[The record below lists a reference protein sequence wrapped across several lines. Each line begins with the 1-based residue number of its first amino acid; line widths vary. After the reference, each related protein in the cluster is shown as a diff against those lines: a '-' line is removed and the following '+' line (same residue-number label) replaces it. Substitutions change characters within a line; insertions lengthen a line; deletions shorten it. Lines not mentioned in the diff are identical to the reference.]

1 MSFLVLLIV
10 STMSGHLKSY
20 ETTVLGKKEFPF
32 GTFIEQQ
39 RKLWLMTDLNDTLQE
54 VMGWGKYHA
63 AVYETLVERGALEP
77 TDVAAWSDVP
87 KGRVY
92 DILDDLYR
100 EGAVKQQ
107 RMNPTVYV
115 AQHPEKIID
124 RREEEFVKQATD
136 AKQQLFQTYEVNF
149 DEDLGRNPAWVVTGR
164 SGVVDQVREQLELA
178 EDRIDALETEPWFGE
193 EDVELLDDIAEDGCD
208 VRLVS
213 RSGAEDHLESFT
225 DAAVDVRHSTE
236 VTTSFYLIDDDR
248 VILNIGRGD
257 TGVLFED
264 ETIANVLSE
273 EFEARYKAAA
283 EVTVPNE

>member
-1 MSFLVLLIV
+1 MA
-10 STMSGHLKSY
+10 
-20 ETTVLGKKEFPF
+20 
-32 GTFIEQQ
+32 
-39 RKLWLMTDLNDTLQE
+39 DLNNTLQE

-77 TDVAAWSDVP
+77 TNVSTWSDVP

-107 RMNPTVYV
+107 SMNPTVYV

-124 RREEEFVKQATD
+124 RREEEFVEKATE

-164 SGVVDQVREQLELA
+164 AGVVDQVRGQLVLA
-178 EDRIDALETEPWFGE
+178 EERIDAFESEPWFGE
-193 EDVELLDDIAEDGCD
+193 EDVDLLDDLAENGCD
-208 VRLVS
+208 VRLIS
-213 RSGAEDHLESFT
+213 RSGAEDVLELFAESS
-225 DAAVDVRHSTE
+225 VDVRHSTE
-236 VTTSFYLIDDDR
+236 VTTSFYLIDDGR

-257 TGVLFED
+257 TGVLFQD

-273 EFEARYKAAA
+273 EFEAHYKTAAK
-283 EVTVPNE
+283 VTVPNA